1 MNLIGGYHQF
11 FNLDFIKDESS
22 QFSST
27 PHRLRLFSEDI
38 VDSFFGYGGIKFEYL
53 DASFV

>member
-1 MNLIGGYHQF
+1 MNLIGLHQF
-11 FNLDFIKDESS
+11 FNLDFIKDESNCFL
-22 QFSST
+22 QR
-27 PHRLRLFSEDI
+27 HRLRLFSEDI

>member
-22 QFSST
+22 LFSST

-38 VDSFFGYGGIKFEYL
+38 VDSFLGYGGIKFEYL